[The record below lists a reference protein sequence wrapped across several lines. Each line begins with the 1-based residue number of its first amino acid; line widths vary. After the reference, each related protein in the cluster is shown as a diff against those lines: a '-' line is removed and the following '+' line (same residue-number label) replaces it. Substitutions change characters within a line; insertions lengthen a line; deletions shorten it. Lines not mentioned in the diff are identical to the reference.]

1 MKKRLALM
9 AVVLTT
15 GCASNLV
22 TLQPPGGGAEAVGK
36 MTRGIFGSNQIEISL
51 NGKTYR
57 GEWQAESDHDAA
69 SWPHQR
75 HVGKAS
81 AELTANDGSKLSC
94 HWVFHGVKGEG
105 TCACPGTREYRM
117 TTQ

>member
-1 MKKRLALM
+1 MKKLFALM

-15 GCASNLV
+15 GCATNLV

-36 MTRGIFGSNQIEISL
+36 MTRGVFGPNQIEIVVE
-51 NGKTYR
+51 GKRYR
-57 GEWQAESDHDAA
+57 GEWQSESDPDAV

-75 HVGKAS
+75 HAGKAS
-81 AELTANDGSKLSC
+81 AELTADDGSKLSC
-94 HWVFHGVKGEG
+94 RWTFHGVKGEG
-105 TCACPGTREYRM
+105 TCTCPGSREYRM